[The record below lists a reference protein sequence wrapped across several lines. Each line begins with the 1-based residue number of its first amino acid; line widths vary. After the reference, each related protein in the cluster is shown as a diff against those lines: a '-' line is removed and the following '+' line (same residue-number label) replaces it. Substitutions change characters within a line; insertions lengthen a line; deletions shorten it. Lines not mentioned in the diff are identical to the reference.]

1 MLIVGL
7 GNSLMGDD
15 GVGIAAVREL
25 KKLEL
30 SGVELLGGGVSG
42 IGLLSKLRGRRRVV
56 IIDAVQGGSGEPGD
70 IYRLTPKELAKP
82 EFSFL
87 SLHDIALEHVL
98 ALGKELLGDEFPE
111 EIVIYGVEV
120 KEIRFGR
127 GLSEPVKRALP
138 KLVELLR
145 QEMAEDVPGDT
156 GSG

>member
-30 SGVELLGGGVSG
+30 SGVELLEGGVSG

-70 IYRLTPKELAKP
+70 IYRLTPEELAKP